1 MRVRLMMVTGGGSF
15 YVKIKYGNMGH
26 FHLGMLFFWGVQHFS
41 HHLSS
46 KGIGDFVL
54 SNGSMSS
61 NFSGE
66 GEIRKNII
74 EATIVDCMIALPS
87 QLFYTAPIARANV
100 RLVNRLTTICHTKK
114 SYVKQIMLRE
124 DFSVI
129 EVIF

>member
-1 MRVRLMMVTGGGSF
+1 
-15 YVKIKYGNMGH
+15 
-26 FHLGMLFFWGVQHFS
+26 
-41 HHLSS
+41 
-46 KGIGDFVL
+46 
-54 SNGSMSS
+54 MSS

-100 RLVNRLTTICHTKK
+100 RLVNRLTTIFHTKK